1 MSFYGTLETYYEA
14 FLQMPHHPVYLMLGL
29 VLISFLFEDIAVAAG
44 VAFST
49 SGSLLWSESFL
60 AVWFGIAVGDLLLYA
75 TGYFSRQIPFLK
87 RRFVDNIPKDDERLN
102 KHKLAGTIF
111 IARVTP
117 GLRLVSYIYLGL
129 KHVNFWGFTSLV
141 MLAVLLWT
149 ASLYLGSV
157 YLGSAIAEALPIP
170 KTFAVA
176 LPLLILALFT
186 FAFPWIKA
194 KWRSA

>member
-1 MSFYGTLETYYEA
+1 M
-14 FLQMPHHPVYLMLGL
+14 
-29 VLISFLFEDIAVAAG
+29 
-44 VAFST
+44 
-49 SGSLLWSESFL
+49 
-60 AVWFGIAVGDLLLYA
+60 LYA